1 MASLHFDPN
10 NPLRLRKLEKGDS
23 DNEELVTEEGFV
35 NETRN
40 IRKRNK
46 RAIVDVYSASSDE
59 EVTSQ
64 EIKNVKY
71 SKPASEE
78 EEDDMFAS
86 DEENLTREVTSK
98 DTRDSP
104 KSDLIP
110 MDMTAFNTENLQ
122 ELADENDRSSD
133 DGVKIESFNL
143 KEETEHGVFD
153 QFGNYVRADDFDEEA
168 NQQDQWINDY
178 ADKAVHIKAKLAQQK
193 RKTYQETLR
202 LKASRQARLMTLS
215 GALTRLYYFLTEGET
230 VLQALGRLNK
240 CRMRYIKNTQRSM
253 GKISSDE
260 TMKIKSFDLKYTI
273 TVINYITELVDLLEQ
288 KGVNGVYDLN
298 REKVGKLMEEE
309 SLGDPIDDYKTK
321 LWEFKWSYDLN
332 NPSRTFTNYEM
343 QCWKLT
349 YFKNDVIVKF
359 HDDENEE
366 RNWVHIGCIQFM

>member
-23 DNEELVTEEGFV
+23 DNDESITEEGFV
-35 NETRN
+35 NKT
-40 IRKRNK
+40 RNK

-59 EVTSQ
+59 EVISQ

-71 SKPASEE
+71 GKSTSEE
-78 EEDDMFAS
+78 KEDDMFES
-86 DEENLTREVTSK
+86 DEESLSREGPLK
-98 DTRDSP
+98 DAKDLP
-104 KSDLIP
+104 KSNLIP

-122 ELADENDRSSD
+122 EHADENDRSSD

-153 QFGNYVRADDFDEEA
+153 QFGNYVRADDTDEEA

-178 ADKAVHIKAKLAQQK
+178 ADKTAHIKAKLAQQE
-193 RKTYQETLR
+193 RKSYQETLR
-202 LKASRQARLMTLS
+202 VKASRQARLMTLS
-215 GALTRLYYFLTEGET
+215 GALTRLYFFLTKGET

-240 CRMRYIKNTQRSM
+240 CRMRYVKNTQKNI
-253 GKISSDE
+253 GGTSSDD
-260 TMKIKSFDLKYTI
+260 TMKIKNFDLKYTI
-273 TVINYITELVDLLEQ
+273 TAINYITELVDLLEQ
-288 KGVNGVYDLN
+288 KGVSGVHDLD

-321 LWEFKWSYDLN
+321 LWEFKWSYDLKKT
-332 NPSRTFTNYEM
+332 SGIFTNYEM
-343 QCWKLT
+343 QYWKLT
-349 YFKNDVIVKF
+349 YFKNGVIVKL